1 MSRYQKII
9 GDCMSI
15 SPPLIGNYSAAPSSI
30 FFFLLFIISQFLRS
44 QTNNHF
50 FLLPL
55 LLPNLL
61 EKMAQAAAPTVS
73 QHPTPPSLTLP
84 PSQFAR
90 LQPHAYLLAHLSPP
104 ASSNQPSI
112 RANGRAPLQF
122 RVTSANAGSLTH
134 TNGSAVVRIGDT
146 AAVCGVRA
154 EILHTEDIASWS
166 VSRPAAAD
174 GNNKRPKL
182 ADTNQKPSQKGA
194 DEEQQQDND
203 QEDEDEDEDE
213 SHIQDFNLLVPNLSL
228 STGCAPGFIPSA
240 PPSALAQSMSHQIL
254 SLLHSSRL
262 VRADDLR
269 IWYQPPD
276 LGAEDLERHHEAEH
290 MDVDAGQNDR
300 NGTEAQK
307 NREIKAFWVL
317 YIDIMIISLAGN
329 PFDTAWAAVVAALRD
344 TKLPGA
350 WWDEDN
356 EMVLCSEA
364 VSEAKKLS
372 LRGMPIASSFA
383 VFEADAAAG
392 WRAVVIPDAEEEE
405 KIDQSQRKAHQ
416 RRWILADPDG
426 YEEGLSQEGA
436 CVIVDKKKGKTVIVK
451 MEKSG
456 GWVIGAKELRQL
468 VEISAQRWDELKRIF
483 EQC

>member
-1 MSRYQKII
+1 
-9 GDCMSI
+9 
-15 SPPLIGNYSAAPSSI
+15 
-30 FFFLLFIISQFLRS
+30 
-44 QTNNHF
+44 
-50 FLLPL
+50 
-55 LLPNLL
+55 
-61 EKMAQAAAPTVS
+61 MAQTAATTAP
-73 QHPTPPSLTLP
+73 QQPTPPSLSLP

-112 RANGRAPLQF
+112 RANGRSPLQF

-134 TNGSAVVRIGDT
+134 TNGSAVVRVGDT

-154 EILHTEDIASWS
+154 EILHTDDIASWS
-166 VSRPAAAD
+166 VSRPAAPES
-174 GNNKRPKL
+174 NNKRRKL
-182 ADTNQKPSQKGA
+182 ADTNQKPSQETA
-194 DEEQQQDND
+194 DDGTRNEEDGSQDD
-203 QEDEDEDEDE
+203 QEDE
-213 SHIQDFNLLVPNLSL
+213 SYIQDFNLLVPNLSL
-228 STGCAPGFIPSA
+228 STGCAPGFLPGA
-240 PPSALAQSMSHQIL
+240 PPSALAQGLSHQIL

-262 VRADDLR
+262 VREDDLR

-276 LGAEDLERHHEAEH
+276 LGAEDLERHNESEQ
-290 MDVDAGQNDR
+290 MDVDAAHNGQQ
-300 NGTEAQK
+300 TK

-329 PFDTAWAAVVAALRD
+329 PFDAAWAAVVAALRD
-344 TKLPGA
+344 TKLPRA

-372 LRGMPIASSFA
+372 LRGMPVASSFA

-405 KIDQSQRKAHQ
+405 KIDEAKRKGLQ

-426 YEEGLSQEGA
+426 YEEGLSQER
-436 CVIVDKKKGKTVIVK
+436 VSVVVDKKRDGKVLIVR
-451 MEKSG
+451 MEKNG
-456 GWVIGAKELRQL
+456 GWAVGAKELRQ
-468 VEISAQRWDELKRIF
+468 VVDVSAQRWDEVKRIL

>member
-1 MSRYQKII
+1 
-9 GDCMSI
+9 
-15 SPPLIGNYSAAPSSI
+15 
-30 FFFLLFIISQFLRS
+30 
-44 QTNNHF
+44 
-50 FLLPL
+50 
-55 LLPNLL
+55 
-61 EKMAQAAAPTVS
+61 MAQTAATTAP
-73 QHPTPPSLTLP
+73 QQPTPPSLSLP

-112 RANGRAPLQF
+112 RANGRSPLQF

-134 TNGSAVVRIGDT
+134 TNGSAVVRVGDT

-154 EILHTEDIASWS
+154 EILHTDDIASWS
-166 VSRPAAAD
+166 VSRPAAPES
-174 GNNKRPKL
+174 NNKRRKL
-182 ADTNQKPSQKGA
+182 ADTNQKPSQETA
-194 DEEQQQDND
+194 DDGTRNNEEDGSEDD
-203 QEDEDEDEDE
+203 QEDE
-213 SHIQDFNLLVPNLSL
+213 SYIQDFNLLVPNLSL
-228 STGCAPGFIPSA
+228 STGCAPGFLPGA
-240 PPSALAQSMSHQIL
+240 PPSALAQGLSHQIL

-262 VRADDLR
+262 VREDDLR

-276 LGAEDLERHHEAEH
+276 LGAEDLERHNESEQ
-290 MDVDAGQNDR
+290 MDVDAAHDDQQ
-300 NGTEAQK
+300 TK

-329 PFDTAWAAVVAALRD
+329 PFDAAWAAVVAALRD
-344 TKLPGA
+344 TKLPRA

-372 LRGMPIASSFA
+372 LRGMPVASSFA

-405 KIDQSQRKAHQ
+405 KIDEAKRKGLQ

-426 YEEGLSQEGA
+426 YEEGLSQER
-436 CVIVDKKKGKTVIVK
+436 VSVVVDKKRDGKVLIVR
-451 MEKSG
+451 MEKNG
-456 GWVIGAKELRQL
+456 GWAVGAKELRQ
-468 VEISAQRWDELKRIF
+468 VVDVSAQRWDEVKRIL